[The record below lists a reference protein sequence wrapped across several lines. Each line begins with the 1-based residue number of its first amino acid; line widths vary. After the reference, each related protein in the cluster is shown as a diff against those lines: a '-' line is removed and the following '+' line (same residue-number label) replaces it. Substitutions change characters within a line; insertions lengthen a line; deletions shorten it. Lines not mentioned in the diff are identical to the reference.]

1 MPDGAT
7 ANGVLPPWRPDE
19 LGTVR
24 ASIASLAL
32 LALIAGLAD
41 YTASHMPR
49 MTNPVV
55 PATTV
60 HLVTLARP
68 QPPIP
73 PPPPAVKPPPPPPPP
88 LVKPPPPPPPPP
100 SPVATMPPPPKLV
113 PVPKPP
119 PPKPV
124 HHRVVH
130 HQPPIHHPPPRR
142 KPVARPEPPPKPTPP
157 PKAPAPSFNFQ
168 QYAASLRGPLQ
179 REVPITPAMRM
190 LSLHGTTYIEFTLAP
205 SGHLVSAKIYRSSG
219 NKLIDKAALD
229 TVLHHHFPPFPGHED
244 KAFALPI
251 EIEAGQ

>member
-19 LGTVR
+19 LGPAR
-24 ASIASLAL
+24 AGAAAIALVAAIAWVGWLA
-32 LALIAGLAD
+32 AA
-41 YTASHMPR
+41 HVPR
-49 MTNPVV
+49 MTTPVV
-55 PATTV
+55 PTTTV
-60 HLVTLARP
+60 HLVTLAK
-68 QPPIP
+68 PPPPLP
-73 PPPPAVKPPPPPPPP
+73 PPPPMVKPPPPPP

-100 SPVATMPPPPKLV
+100 SPIATMPPPPRPV
-113 PVPKPP
+113 PVPRP

-130 HQPPIHHPPPRR
+130 HPPPPVHHPPPQR
-142 KPVARPEPPPKPTPP
+142 KPVAQPKPPPPKPKPP
-157 PKAPAPSFNFQ
+157 PPSFNFR

-190 LSLHGTTYIEFTLAP
+190 LSLHGTAYIEFTLAP